1 MDQRRC
7 QARCCQALAEPEPQ
21 NLLGSKNLERGQS
34 THRHQSKKS
43 LGETLKVPHQN
54 QFGIKSFPKNKALI
68 NLVIKL
74 SSDDMTFHYTVICF
88 PKYLVHKLANHR
100 MIMQDYNGVLLLIFT
115 KCLAPA
121 VFQCDLFIQEGA
133 RLGRTPAEVASMC
146 DITFSC
152 VSDPKAARDVSTSS
166 TPVNGFK

>member
-1 MDQRRC
+1 M
-7 QARCCQALAEPEPQ
+7 
-21 NLLGSKNLERGQS
+21 
-34 THRHQSKKS
+34 
-43 LGETLKVPHQN
+43 
-54 QFGIKSFPKNKALI
+54 
-68 NLVIKL
+68 
-74 SSDDMTFHYTVICF
+74 SSGWHDIHCTVICF
-88 PKYLVHKLANHR
+88 QKYLVHKLANHR
-100 MIMQDYNGVLLLIFT
+100 MTMYDYDGVLLLIIT

-166 TPVNGFK
+166 IPVNGFK